1 MDVWQ
6 VNDVMTREVVSV
18 SPEAGYTEIVAKLV
32 DHAVSALP
40 VVDGAGR
47 VVGVVSEADLLP
59 RVEVTDGAR
68 RPRRKAHAMRA
79 EELMTAPAL
88 TIGPD
93 AAVAEAARV
102 LEASRVKRLPVVDGD
117 DRLVGIVSRRDLLR
131 MYTRHD
137 DEIRADIVETV
148 LRRELWIDPTTVD
161 VRVGGGTVTLEGE
174 VETRSLAGFA
184 VRLASSVPGVVRVDN
199 RLRWAQDDTRSVRA
213 PGYAFGTAQ
222 ELVLPP
228 RQP

>member
-6 VNDVMTREVVSV
+6 VDDVMTRDVVSV
-18 SPEAGYTEIVAKLV
+18 SPGAAYPEIVAKLL
-32 DHAVSALP
+32 DRGVSALP
-40 VVDGAGR
+40 VVDASGR

-79 EELMTAPAL
+79 EELMTTPAI
-88 TIGPD
+88 TIRPG
-93 AAVAEAARV
+93 AAIAEAARV
-102 LEASRVKRLPVVDGD
+102 LDAMRVKRLPVVDTDG
-117 DRLVGIVSRRDLLR
+117 RLLGIVSRRDLLR
-131 MYTRHD
+131 MYTRRD
-137 DEIRADIVETV
+137 DEIRADIVDTV
-148 LRRELWIDPTTVD
+148 LRRDLWINPTTVD
-161 VRVGGGTVTLEGE
+161 VGVEGGVVTLEGE

-184 VRLASSVPGVVRVDN
+184 VRLVAAVPGVVRVDD
-199 RLRWAQDDTRSVRA
+199 RLRWAQDDSRRVRA
-213 PGYAFGTAQ
+213 PGYAFGTPE